1 MTNPSIRDAFEKA
14 AVDMLEKRVGQLFN
28 DPDCMKTKDR
38 IPNYIQILSSFRQS
52 LSDAYFND
60 VCVLNKASWRLAE
73 QGLDYCARI
82 DFEPSF
88 KAAYDTL
95 VEKYKPK

>member
-1 MTNPSIRDAFEKA
+1 MINSSIRDAFEKA

-38 IPNYIQILSSFRQS
+38 IPDYVKILFSFRQS

-60 VCVLNKASWRLAE
+60 VCVLNNANLRLAE
-73 QGLDYCARI
+73 QGLGSYARI

-88 KAAYDTL
+88 KAAYDAL